1 MELHE
6 ARENKTKALHVIVI
20 GGGVAG
26 LTAAHE
32 LSDRGVAVTVY
43 ERRPD
48 WGGKARSQPVPG
60 SAIGGRKPLPGEH
73 GFRFYPRFYKHVIDL
88 MQRIPV
94 GGGRS
99 VADRLKPTTESAVAL
114 VDNDTWYR
122 FFRRPPDRPLEILE
136 ALELFFKTL
145 DFDAADLSL
154 FGAKIMQFFTSC
166 EARRFGGYEHQ
177 SWWQFLQGD
186 DYSRK
191 FQRQLRAVPR
201 TMVAMDPKRGSAR
214 TIGAISMQLILDY
227 ASTGVT
233 NDRTMGGPTSEMWI
247 DPWIAHLQSR
257 GVQLHPGVA
266 VDGLN
271 VGAGRISGV
280 RLTGD
285 VVPKVAD
292 FYVLAVPVDQAI
304 AMITPQMGELDP
316 MLETLRTSNAND
328 LVSWMVGAQYFL
340 KEDVP
345 LVRGH
350 TFYPDAPWAL
360 TSISQAQ
367 FWTDGGL
374 FRDRYGDGAVGGVL
388 SVDVSDWDTP
398 GIYVRKPA
406 KQCTPAEIRQEI
418 WEELKAALN
427 GHQPGDLVLRDA
439 LVHSFH
445 LDADLDYAAGT
456 PPMNHSRLLVHPP
469 GSWAIRPEAA
479 TQIPNLVLAG
489 DYVRTNTDL
498 ASMEGACEAAR
509 RAVNAILQRA
519 GSADAPATIW
529 ALTEPEQFEP
539 WKHLDARLYAA
550 DKSHV
555 FELLG
560 IRHAGAAAGLLRRF
574 NEVSGIAAL
583 DDRVDELRAIEI
595 IKSVRTRLGL

>member
-1 MELHE
+1 M
-6 ARENKTKALHVIVI
+6 ALHVIVI

-32 LSDRGVAVTVY
+32 LCDRDATVTVC

-60 SAIGGRKPLPGEH
+60 SAVGGRKPLPGEH

-94 GGGRS
+94 SGDRS
-99 VADRLKPTTESAVAL
+99 VADRLKPTTESAVAM

-122 FFRRPPDRPLEILE
+122 FFRRAPGRPLDILE
-136 ALELFFKTL
+136 ALELFFQTL
-145 DFDAADLSL
+145 DFDAADFKL
-154 FGAKIMQFFTSC
+154 FGAKILQFLTSC
-166 EARRFGGYEHQ
+166 DARRLGTYEHM

-191 FQRQLRAVPR
+191 LQRQLRAVPR

-214 TIGAISMQLILDY
+214 TIGTISMQLILDF
-227 ASTGVT
+227 ASSGVT
-233 NDRTMGGPTSEMWI
+233 NDRTLGGPTSEMWI
-247 DPWIAHLQSR
+247 DPWIAYLQSR
-257 GVQLHPGVA
+257 GVRLQAGVA
-266 VDGLN
+266 VDGLD

-280 RLTGD
+280 RLVND
-285 VVPKVAD
+285 PVPKVAD

-304 AMITPQMGELDP
+304 AMITPEIGALDP
-316 MLETLRTSNAND
+316 TLETLRTSNAND

-340 KEDVP
+340 KEDVQ

-367 FWTDGGL
+367 FWTEGGV
-374 FRDRYGDGAVGGVL
+374 FRNRYGDGTVGGVL
-388 SVDVSDWDTP
+388 SVDISDWDTP
-398 GIYVRKPA
+398 GIHVRKPA
-406 KQCTPAEIRQEI
+406 KQCTPAEIRQEV
-418 WEELKAALN
+418 WEQLKGALN
-427 GHQPGDLVLRDA
+427 GREPGDLVLRDA

-456 PPMNHSRLLVHPP
+456 PPTNHSRLLVHPP
-469 GSWAIRPEAA
+469 GSWAIRPEVA
-479 TQIPNLVLAG
+479 TQIPNLVIAG
-489 DYVRTNTDL
+489 DHVRTNTDL

-519 GSADAPATIW
+519 GAQATPATIW
-529 ALTEPEQFEP
+529 PLTEPTYLEP
-539 WKHLDARLYAA
+539 WKQLDARLHAA
-550 DKSHV
+550 RKDHL

-560 IRHAGAAAGLLRRF
+560 IRHAGVAAELLRRF
-574 NEVSGIAAL
+574 EEVSGIAAL
-583 DDRVDELRAIEI
+583 DDFLDDVRVSQI
-595 IKSVRTRLGL
+595 IASVSTRLGL